1 MRLFQIHIIMMV
13 AISTDAVTLV
23 HLEKALNTTDRIYL
37 YLRTKDEMYRAD
49 AKCMYLEPNRP
60 NEGYQYFLERGYKV
74 NKQWRKAN
82 ITATL
87 AGPERI
93 GDPPTITLTRPHDTA
108 ELITYTMI
116 YWDEDGKCFILLYT
130 REVHGN
136 RKSKCE
142 MYQWNEKVDERRGP
156 IFSHTP
162 VNRETVLRPCEQ
174 EYYDYCK
181 DPKPVIVYD
190 MIECK
195 GTNPPLPK

>member
-1 MRLFQIHIIMMV
+1 MRLLLLHQILSLAYGAH
-13 AISTDAVTLV
+13 AVRLI
-23 HLEKALNTTDRIYL
+23 HLQAALNTTEKIYL

-49 AKCMYLEPNRP
+49 VKCMYLEPNRP

-74 NKQWRKAN
+74 DDQWRKAN

-87 AGPERI
+87 AEPKRI
-93 GDPPTITLTRPHDTA
+93 GDPPTITTTRPHDPRK
-108 ELITYTMI
+108 LITYTMI

-130 REVHGN
+130 RDINGN
-136 RKSKCE
+136 RKMKCE

-162 VNRETVLRPCEQ
+162 VNRETVHRPCEQ

-181 DPKPVIVYD
+181 DTKPFIVYD
-190 MIECK
+190 MIDCK
-195 GTNPPLPK
+195 GTNPPLPN